1 MTYRI
6 DELVVVPLA
15 LLLEKEDRLS
25 TLEAKAFSQAVKH
38 NKRMEEKEQQ
48 ISELEQQLKNMGARA
63 AVAEQERGHYLE
75 VANCLRLERDQ
86 ARARANGLPLLSM
99 SQRDLALALNKRDE
113 AIAQRDEAFARAE
126 KAEGELKD
134 LYESNKKVNQE
145 STQSLQQLFYQID
158 NQKAII
164 KQKQDLILQGNM
176 SRETLFQQKN
186 KYFNEIKTLKD
197 FSDRLT
203 MERAAL
209 LSQIESA
216 GEENIRL
223 RTTLETVLGMKGM
236 GTVARFLENE
246 AK

>member
-1 MTYRI
+1 M
-6 DELVVVPLA
+6 
-15 LLLEKEDRLS
+15 
-25 TLEAKAFSQAVKH
+25 
-38 NKRMEEKEQQ
+38 
-48 ISELEQQLKNMGARA
+48 
-63 AVAEQERGHYLE
+63 
-75 VANCLRLERDQ
+75 
-86 ARARANGLPLLSM
+86 
-99 SQRDLALALNKRDE
+99 
-113 AIAQRDEAFARAE
+113 
-126 KAEGELKD
+126 
-134 LYESNKKVNQE
+134 NQE

-203 MERAAL
+203 MGRAAL